1 MQPLSGEA
9 AFFLGGLSQGET
21 ARVIQEGDR
30 KQGACLVNPQELR
43 SEILRKR
50 DSLSCSIQRDHARR
64 VLEHIVSLEQFV
76 EARTILLYV
85 DFRSELG
92 TRTLLERVLGS
103 GKRLLLPVTLVKE
116 RDLLAVSI
124 SDPASELAPGYCSIP
139 EPRTE
144 IRSRQTV
151 APIEID
157 LIFLPGSVFDERGGR
172 MGYGGGFYDRFVSN
186 RAPQAY
192 RIGLAHELQ
201 MVPKA
206 PLEEHDEVLDF
217 IITEERIIEGR
228 RPAREGYDA

>member
-1 MQPLSGEA
+1 MKP
-9 AFFLGGLSQGET
+9 
-21 ARVIQEGDR
+21 R
-30 KQGACLVNPQELR
+30 ELR

-50 DSLSCSIQRDHARR
+50 DSLSRSDQRDHARR

-92 TRTLLERVLGS
+92 TGPLMEKVIGS
-103 GKRLLLPVTLVKE
+103 GKRLVLPVTLVKE

-124 SDPASELAPGYCSIP
+124 SDPARELSPGYCSIP
-139 EPRTE
+139 EPRTG
-144 IRSRQTV
+144 IRARQTV
-151 APIEID
+151 SPLEID

-186 RAPQAY
+186 RAPQAF

-201 MVPKA
+201 MVPEA
-206 PLEEHDEVLDF
+206 PLEEHDAVLDF

-228 RPAREGYDA
+228 RQAREGVDA